1 MDCSICYEA
10 ITKETGKL
18 VMSCEH
24 TFHYRCITSWFYT
37 KTTDG
42 GSCPLCRHEATH
54 YEQLPGDASL
64 SETEPI
70 STEALNEM
78 AEAERLAGYS
88 HQRRMA
94 ARTHFQRLEEPMRN
108 TLAAL
113 IIQKIYRGH
122 ICRKNV
128 KNLRT
133 ALHFVHS
140 SEFELRTTMNQ
151 LRAAII
157 RKKFATIRLQQGFQ
171 TLVVH
176 ATTKIQR
183 CWKEFIKTKR
193 MNELARFKI
202 GSLIITWKRTGLTSW
217 ERIVYNPE
225 ESEPQMWNGEYYE
238 LPPQRLVYETSLVAT
253 KIQAIWRGFIT
264 RKSLNT
270 V

>member
-54 YEQLPGDASL
+54 YEQLPGDDASL

-70 STEALNEM
+70 GTDALNEM
-78 AEAERLAGYS
+78 AEAERVAGYV

-94 ARTHFQRLEEPMRN
+94 ARTHFQSLEEPLRN

-113 IIQKIYRGH
+113 MIQKIYRGR

-128 KNLRT
+128 INLRT
-133 ALHFVHS
+133 ALNFIHVS
-140 SEFELRTTMNQ
+140 QVELRSAMNQ
-151 LRAAII
+151 LELAII
-157 RKKFATIRLQQGFQ
+157 RRKFATIRLQQGFQ
-171 TLVVH
+171 TLAVH
-176 ATTKIQR
+176 AATKIQR
-183 CWKEFIKTKR
+183 GWRKFVKDKGLD
-193 MNELARFKI
+193 ELAHFKI
-202 GSLIITWKRTGLTSW
+202 GSLIITWKRTGTNTW

-225 ESEPQMWNGEYYE
+225 ERGPQVWNGEFHE
-238 LPPQRLVYETSLVAT
+238 LPPQRLAYETSLVAT

-264 RKSLNT
+264 RKALR